1 LTKPIARDRKRRAV
15 ILTIVAGVL
24 WGTSFPA
31 IKVGLGYVDAYMFVF
46 LRFLLASIIMLPL
59 LMFGGN
65 HAFEFGKRRV
75 IWLLGIANGV
85 AYLFQYVGMNLTTAS
100 KSSLLV
106 NLSAI
111 WVAVLSWLALKE
123 RLGIRRTAGIV
134 SGILGVFL
142 ITTNL
147 DLNTLGQSVVFGD
160 LAVLLSGVI
169 WAFFT
174 VYNKKLVSDVKNM
187 IQPMTLILFITLLPL
202 IPFLSLSTSTPFAL
216 PVQAWLAI
224 AYTATFCWVIPY
236 YLWSE
241 GLKSLSPV
249 SSTLILLTEVIVSLT
264 VSSIMLNETLTLISG
279 LGALFII
286 AAIIF
291 AS

>member
-1 LTKPIARDRKRRAV
+1 LRDLTARKGKRRAV
-15 ILTIVAGVL
+15 ALTLLAGVL

-31 IKVGLGYVDAYMFVF
+31 IKLGLVYVDAYTFVF
-46 LRFLLASIIMLPL
+46 MRFLVASIIMFFVL
-59 LMFGGN
+59 LFKRNFGLDF
-65 HAFEFGKRRV
+65 AKKKV
-75 IWLLGIANGV
+75 IWFLGIVNGV
-85 AYLFQYVGMNLTTAS
+85 AYLFQYVGMNFTSAS

-111 WVAVLSWLALKE
+111 WVAVLSWLILKE
-123 RLGIRRTAGIV
+123 RLGNKRAIGIF

-147 DLNTLGQSVVFGD
+147 DFRNLGQSTVFGD
-160 LAVLLSGVI
+160 VAVLLSGII

-174 VYNKKLVSDVKNM
+174 IYNKKLVSNIKDI
-187 IQPMTLILFITLLPL
+187 IQPITWVLFITLLPL
-202 IPFLSLSTSTPFAL
+202 TPFLALSTSAPLQL
-216 PVQAWLAI
+216 PIQAWLAI
-224 AYTATFCWVIPY
+224 AYTAVFCWVIPF

-241 GLKSLSPV
+241 GLKSMSPV
-249 SSTLILLTEVIVSLT
+249 SSTLILMTEVVVSLL
-264 VSSIMLNETLTLISG
+264 VSSIMLKDMLTLISG
-279 LGALFII
+279 IGAIFIM